1 MKKCFIALSLLFLAS
16 CSSGTAI
23 VSSWKDPEVTNA
35 NTEFKKIMVVALVK
49 NEATRRIVENRIT
62 AIGPKFVSS
71 YSILNGNDLGLT
83 KDQKLKIL
91 KDENYDAVVT
101 MRLVDTVKET
111 SYVPGTNTSMY
122 YGGYGGMYGG
132 YGAYGGFGGWYG
144 MYSPN
149 YYDPG
154 YYQDTTS
161 YLVETNVFSLKSD
174 KLIWTGTTKSANISS
189 QDIGL
194 LVDSIIAT
202 VMVEMKK
209 DGFITDQK
217 K

>member
-1 MKKCFIALSLLFLAS
+1 MKKLFIALSILFLAS

-23 VSSWKDPEVTNA
+23 VSSWKDPETNNA
-35 NTEFKKIMVVALVK
+35 NTEYKKIMVVALVK
-49 NEATRRIVENRIT
+49 NEATRRITENRIA
-62 AIGPKFVSS
+62 AIGPKFHSS
-71 YSILNGNDLGLT
+71 YALLNGASLDLT

-91 KDENYDAVVT
+91 KDENYDAVIT
-101 MRLVDTVKET
+101 MRLVDTVNEKN
-111 SYVPGTNTSMY
+111 YVPGTNTSIY

-144 MYSPN
+144 MYSPV

-154 YYQDTTS
+154 YYQETTS

-174 KLIWTGTTKSANISS
+174 KLIWTGTTKSSNGS
-189 QDIGL
+189 DIGL

-202 VMVEMKK
+202 VMQEMKK
-209 DGFITDQK
+209 DGFVPK

>member
-1 MKKCFIALSLLFLAS
+1 MKNCFIALSLLFLAS
-16 CSSGTAI
+16 CSSGTTI
-23 VSSWKDPEVTNA
+23 VSSWKDPKVNNE

-49 NEATRRIVENRIT
+49 NEATRRVVENRIA
-62 AIGPKFVSS
+62 AIGPKFHSS
-71 YSILNGNDLGLT
+71 YALLNGTSLDLS
-83 KDQKLKIL
+83 KEQKLKIL

-111 SYVPGTNTSMY
+111 NYVPGANTSIH

-161 YLVETNVFSLKSD
+161 YLVETNIFSLKSD
-174 KLIWTGTTKSANISS
+174 KLVWTGTTKSTSGT
-189 QDIGL
+189 DVGL

-202 VMVEMKK
+202 VIEEMKK
-209 DGFITDQK
+209 DGFVPK

>member
-1 MKKCFIALSLLFLAS
+1 MKKFFIALSLIFLVN

-49 NEATRRIVENRIT
+49 NEATRRVVENRIAT
-62 AIGPKFVSS
+62 IGPKFHSS
-71 YSILNGNDLGLT
+71 YAIMNGNNLGLT

-111 SYVPGTNTSMY
+111 NYVPGTNTSMY

-132 YGAYGGFGGWYG
+132 YGVYGGFGGWYG
-144 MYSPN
+144 MYSPV

-174 KLIWTGTTKSANISS
+174 KLVWTGTTKSTSGT
-189 QDIGL
+189 DVGL
-194 LVDSIIAT
+194 LVESIIAT
-202 VMVEMKK
+202 VIEEMKK
-209 DGFITDQK
+209 DGFVPK

>member
-1 MKKCFIALSLLFLAS
+1 MKKFFIAMSFVFLAS

-23 VSSWKDPEVTNA
+23 VSSWKDPETTNA
-35 NTEFKKIMVVALVK
+35 NTEFKKILVVALVK
-49 NEATRRIVENRIT
+49 NEATRRITENRIA
-62 AIGPKFVSS
+62 AIGPKFHSS
-71 YSILNGNDLGLT
+71 HALLNGTSLELSKG
-83 KDQKLKIL
+83 QKLKIL

-111 SYVPGTNTSMY
+111 SYVPGTNTSIY

-144 MYSPN
+144 MYSPV

-154 YYQDTTS
+154 YYQESTS

-174 KLIWTGTTKSANISS
+174 KLIWTGTTKSSS
-189 QDIGL
+189 GSDIGL

-202 VMVEMKK
+202 VMQEMKK
-209 DGFITDQK
+209 DGFVPK

>member
-1 MKKCFIALSLLFLAS
+1 MKKFFIALSIVFLAS

-49 NEATRRIVENRIT
+49 NEATRRVVENRIA
-62 AIGPKFVSS
+62 AIGPKFISS
-71 YSILNGNDLGLT
+71 YAILNGTDLGLT

-111 SYVPGTNTSMY
+111 NYVPGTNTSIY

-132 YGAYGGFGGWYG
+132 YGAYGGFGSWYG

-149 YYDPG
+149 FSDPG

-174 KLIWTGTTKSANISS
+174 KLVWTGTTKSTNGT
-189 QDIGL
+189 DVGL

-202 VMVEMKK
+202 VFEEMKK
-209 DGFITDQK
+209 DGFVPK

>member
-1 MKKCFIALSLLFLAS
+1 MKKFFIGLSLIFLAS

-35 NTEFKKIMVVALVK
+35 NVEFEKIMVVALVK
-49 NEATRRIVENRIT
+49 DEATRRVAENRI
-62 AIGPKFVSS
+62 AALSPKFHSS
-71 YSILNGNDLGLT
+71 YAIMNGKKLGLA
-83 KDQKLKIL
+83 KDQQLKIL

-111 SYVPGTNTSMY
+111 NYVPGTNTSMY

-132 YGAYGGFGGWYG
+132 YGSFGGFGGWYG
-144 MYSPN
+144 MYSPV
-149 YYDPG
+149 YYDQG

-174 KLIWTGTTKSANISS
+174 KLVWTGTTKSTSGK
-189 QDIGL
+189 DVGL
-194 LVDSIIAT
+194 LVDSITAT
-202 VMVEMKK
+202 VIAEMKK
-209 DGFITDQK
+209 DGFIPK

>member
-49 NEATRRIVENRIT
+49 NESTRRVVENRIA
-62 AIGPKFVSS
+62 AIGPKFISS
-71 YSILNGNDLGLT
+71 YAILNGTDLGLT

-111 SYVPGTNTSMY
+111 NYVPGTNTSIY

-132 YGAYGGFGGWYG
+132 YGAYGGFGSWYG

-149 YYDPG
+149 FSDPG

-174 KLIWTGTTKSANISS
+174 KLVWTGTTKSTNGT
-189 QDIGL
+189 DVGL

-202 VMVEMKK
+202 VFEEMKK
-209 DGFITDQK
+209 DGFVPK

>member
-1 MKKCFIALSLLFLAS
+1 MKKWFIALSLIFLVS

-23 VSSWKDPEVTNA
+23 VSSWSDPEVSDA
-35 NTEFKKIMVVALVK
+35 NVEFKKIMVVALVK
-49 NEATRRIVENRIT
+49 DEATRRVVENRIA
-62 AIGPKFVSS
+62 AIGPKFSSS
-71 YSILNGNDLGLT
+71 YAIMNGTTLGLT

-101 MRLVDTVKET
+101 MRLVDTIKET
-111 SYVPGTNTSMY
+111 NYVPGTNTSIY

-132 YGAYGGFGGWYG
+132 YGAYGGFGSWYG

-149 YYDPG
+149 YSEPG
-154 YYQDTTS
+154 YYQDTAS

-174 KLIWTGTTKSANISS
+174 KLVWTGTTKSTSGT
-189 QDIGL
+189 DVGL

-202 VMVEMKK
+202 VIEEMKK
-209 DGFITDQK
+209 DGFVSK

>member
-1 MKKCFIALSLLFLAS
+1 MKKLFIAVSILFLAS

-23 VSSWKDPEVTNA
+23 VSSWKDPETNNA
-35 NTEFKKIMVVALVK
+35 NTEYKKIMVVALVK
-49 NEATRRIVENRIT
+49 NEATRRITENRIV
-62 AIGPKFVSS
+62 AIGPKFHSS
-71 YSILNGNDLGLT
+71 YALLNGVSLDLT
-83 KDQKLKIL
+83 KEQKLKIL
-91 KDENYDAVVT
+91 KDENYDAVIT
-101 MRLVDTVKET
+101 MRLVDTVNET
-111 SYVPGTNTSMY
+111 NYVPGTNTSIY

-144 MYSPN
+144 MYSPV

-154 YYQDTTS
+154 YYQETTS

-174 KLIWTGTTKSANISS
+174 KLIWTGTTKSSTGS
-189 QDIGL
+189 DVGL

-202 VMVEMKK
+202 VMQEMKK
-209 DGFITDQK
+209 DGFVPK

>member
-1 MKKCFIALSLLFLAS
+1 MKKFFIAMSLVMLAS

-23 VSSWKDPEVTNA
+23 VSSWKDPETTNA
-35 NTEFKKIMVVALVK
+35 NTEYKKIMVVALVK

-62 AIGPKFVSS
+62 SIGPKFHSS
-71 YSILNGNDLGLT
+71 YAIMNGANLNLT

-91 KDENYDAVVT
+91 KDENFDAVVT

-111 SYVPGTNTSMY
+111 NYVPGTNTSIY

-144 MYSPN
+144 MYSPV

-174 KLIWTGTTKSANISS
+174 KLIWTGTTKSSNGS
-189 QDIGL
+189 DIGL

-202 VMVEMKK
+202 VMQEMKK
-209 DGFITDQK
+209 DGFVPK

>member
-1 MKKCFIALSLLFLAS
+1 MKKFFIGLSLVFLVS

-23 VSSWKDPEVTNA
+23 VSSWRDPDVSNS
-35 NTEFKKIMVVALVK
+35 NTEFKKILVVALVK
-49 NEATRRIVENRIT
+49 DEATRRITENRIA
-62 AIGPKFVSS
+62 AIGPKFHSS
-71 YSILNGNDLGLT
+71 YAILNGTSLDLT

-91 KDENYDAVVT
+91 QDENYDAVVT

-111 SYVPGTNTSMY
+111 NYVPGTNTSMY
-122 YGGYGGMYGG
+122 YGGMGGMYGGMYGYG
-132 YGAYGGFGGWYG
+132 FNNWYGAY
-144 MYSPN
+144 SPM

-161 YLVETNVFSLKSD
+161 YLVETNIFSLKAN
-174 KLIWTGTTKSANISS
+174 KLVWTGTTKSSNGS
-189 QDIGL
+189 DVGL

-202 VMVEMKK
+202 VMEQMKK
-209 DGFITDQK
+209 DGSIPK

>member
-1 MKKCFIALSLLFLAS
+1 MKKFFIALSLLFLAS

-23 VSSWKDPEVTNA
+23 VSSWKDPEITNA

-62 AIGPKFVSS
+62 AIGPKFHSS
-71 YSILNGNDLGLT
+71 YAIMNGNDLGLT

-144 MYSPN
+144 MYSPV

-161 YLVETNVFSLKSD
+161 YLVETNIFSLKAD
-174 KLIWTGTTKSANISS
+174 KLVWTGTTKSSS
-189 QDIGL
+189 GTDIGL
-194 LVDSIIAT
+194 LVDSIVAT
-202 VMVEMKK
+202 VIDEMKK
-209 DGFITDQK
+209 DGFVPK

>member
-1 MKKCFIALSLLFLAS
+1 MKKCFIALSLIFLVS

-23 VSSWKDPEVTNA
+23 VSSWRDPEVANA
-35 NTEFKKIMVVALVK
+35 NSEFKKIMVVALVK
-49 NEATRRIVENRIT
+49 DEATRRVVENRIA
-62 AIGPKFVSS
+62 AIGPKFSSS
-71 YSILNGNDLGLT
+71 YAIMNGTNLGLS

-111 SYVPGTNTSMY
+111 NYVPGTNTSIY

-149 YYDPG
+149 YSDPG

-174 KLIWTGTTKSANISS
+174 KLVWTGTTKSTIGT
-189 QDIGL
+189 DVGL

-202 VMVEMKK
+202 VIEEMKK
-209 DGFITDQK
+209 DGFVSK

>member
-1 MKKCFIALSLLFLAS
+1 MKKFLMALPLVILAA

-23 VSSWKDPEVTNA
+23 VSSWKDPEVTTA
-35 NTEFKKIMVVALVK
+35 NTEFKKILVVALVK
-49 NEATRRIVENRIT
+49 NEATRRITENRI
-62 AIGPKFVSS
+62 ASLGSKFHSS
-71 YSILNGNDLGLT
+71 FALLNGTTLDLT
-83 KDQKLKIL
+83 KEQKLKIL

-132 YGAYGGFGGWYG
+132 YGMYGGFGGWYG
-144 MYSPN
+144 MYSPI
-149 YYDPG
+149 YYDSG
-154 YYQDTTS
+154 YYQESTS

-174 KLIWTGTTKSANISS
+174 KLVWTGTTKSSS
-189 QDIGL
+189 GADVGL
-194 LVDSIIAT
+194 LVDSIIET
-202 VMVEMKK
+202 VLSEMKK
-209 DGFITDQK
+209 DGFIPK

>member
-1 MKKCFIALSLLFLAS
+1 MKKFFIAMSLVFLAS

-23 VSSWKDPEVTNA
+23 VSSWRDPDVTTA
-35 NTEFKKIMVVALVK
+35 NTEFKKILVVAFVK
-49 NEATRRIVENRIT
+49 DEATRRIVENRIA
-62 AIGPKFVSS
+62 AIGPRFNSS
-71 YSILNGNDLGLT
+71 YAIMNGVDLGLT
-83 KDQKLKIL
+83 KDQKLKVL
-91 KDENYDAVVT
+91 HDENYDAVVT

-111 SYVPGTNTSMY
+111 DYVPGTNTSMY

-132 YGAYGGFGGWYG
+132 YGPYGGFGGWYG
-144 MYSPN
+144 MYAPL

-161 YLVETNVFSLKSD
+161 YLVETNVFSLKTD
-174 KLIWTGTTKSANISS
+174 KLIWTGTTKSSNGT
-189 QDIGL
+189 DVGL

-202 VMVEMKK
+202 VMTDMKK
-209 DGFITDQK
+209 SGFIPK